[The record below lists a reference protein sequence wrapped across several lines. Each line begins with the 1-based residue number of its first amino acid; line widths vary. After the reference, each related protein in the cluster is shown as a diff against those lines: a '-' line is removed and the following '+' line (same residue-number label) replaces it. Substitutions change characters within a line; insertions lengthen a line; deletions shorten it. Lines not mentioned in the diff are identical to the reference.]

1 MKVFNS
7 TLAAIGLA
15 AFVFTSCS
23 DNTSDP
29 TGGDGVKSEVNSVEL
44 TALTPSSV
52 INYKNSTAMAR
63 KFFATRGASAT
74 DFVTAMPNFPTKPQ
88 LIKELTKATDLVLMR
103 AIQQTLTLSRT
114 RTSLTLLTT
123 RFRV

>member
-15 AFVFTSCS
+15 AFVFASCS
-23 DNTSDP
+23 DSTSDP

-52 INYKNSTAMAR
+52 INYKNSTAKDKLVDLLAHR
-63 KFFATRGASAT
+63 WQLAT
-74 DFVTAMPNFPTKPQ
+74 VTAW
-88 LIKELTKATDLVLMR
+88 A
-103 AIQQTLTLSRT
+103 
-114 RTSLTLLTT
+114 
-123 RFRV
+123 

>member
-29 TGGDGVKSEVNSVEL
+29 TGGEGVK
-44 TALTPSSV
+44 A
-52 INYKNSTAMAR
+52 
-63 KFFATRGASAT
+63 
-74 DFVTAMPNFPTKPQ
+74 
-88 LIKELTKATDLVLMR
+88 
-103 AIQQTLTLSRT
+103 
-114 RTSLTLLTT
+114 
-123 RFRV
+123 

>member
-15 AFVFTSCS
+15 AFVSSCS
-23 DNTSDP
+23 DSTSDP

-63 KFFATRGASAT
+63 KFFATRGA
-74 DFVTAMPNFPTKPQ
+74 
-88 LIKELTKATDLVLMR
+88 
-103 AIQQTLTLSRT
+103 
-114 RTSLTLLTT
+114 
-123 RFRV
+123 

>member
-15 AFVFTSCS
+15 AFVFASCS

-52 INYKNSTAMAR
+52 INYKNSTANAR
-63 KFFATRGASAT
+63 KFFASRGASAT
-74 DFVTAMPNFPTKPQ
+74 DFVTAMPDFPTKPNV
-88 LIKELTKATDLVLMR
+88 IKEPSATDLVFNENNPTNTYKTAR
-103 AIQQTLTLSRT
+103 KKI
-114 RTSLTLLTT
+114 
-123 RFRV
+123 